1 MLPTIQSIMTL
12 GRDAN
17 SGDCS
22 PMLGQYS
29 TEEPDSLHAQMYWL
43 TDRYEIS
50 ELRDDV
56 VSMIKDHL
64 SRLPHALVPTLKHLL
79 GLSISSAGVIPVRSR
94 CALTTKA
101 PQRQASD
108 ASGLVD
114 CPDGSPSSPTPSDTA
129 IQPDRTDVLA
139 MVVASG
145 RSGRIDSAGGL
156 SINPEDDADLWS
168 VLVGRSS
175 EYVLQHADDTA
186 FVATMQSK
194 PSFQWAVLQR
204 VAKGHVKMQGEVT
217 TWRNKAVELQAEV
230 GDLQYEVVKLQAGV
244 KHWPKVVSKWRAEV
258 EEWKIETQR
267 CRSEIREL
275 CDALEVDQSR
285 NTAGPTRSRFSKWSR
300 RRHERQEPLANRVST
315 KRHMGILGSSSR
327 RRLRGSQSRNSSS
340 A

>member
-1 MLPTIQSIMTL
+1 
-12 GRDAN
+12 
-17 SGDCS
+17 
-22 PMLGQYS
+22 
-29 TEEPDSLHAQMYWL
+29 
-43 TDRYEIS
+43 
-50 ELRDDV
+50 
-56 VSMIKDHL
+56 
-64 SRLPHALVPTLKHLL
+64 
-79 GLSISSAGVIPVRSR
+79 
-94 CALTTKA
+94 
-101 PQRQASD
+101 
-108 ASGLVD
+108 
-114 CPDGSPSSPTPSDTA
+114 
-129 IQPDRTDVLA
+129 
-139 MVVASG
+139 
-145 RSGRIDSAGGL
+145 
-156 SINPEDDADLWS
+156 
-168 VLVGRSS
+168 
-175 EYVLQHADDTA
+175 
-186 FVATMQSK
+186 
-194 PSFQWAVLQR
+194 
-204 VAKGHVKMQGEVT
+204 MQGEVT